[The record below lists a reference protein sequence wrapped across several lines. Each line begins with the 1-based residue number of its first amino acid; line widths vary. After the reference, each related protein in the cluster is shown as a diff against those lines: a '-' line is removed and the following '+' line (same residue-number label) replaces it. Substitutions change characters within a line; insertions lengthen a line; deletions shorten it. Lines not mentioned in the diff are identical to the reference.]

1 MSMLLDTNVF
11 IWLND
16 SPQQIPQQI
25 ITLLADPDNDLFFSL
40 VSAWEMQIKIQL
52 GKLNLQDSL
61 PKILMTQQSEN
72 NLQILPIQLEHIWA
86 LEGLPNHHR
95 DPFDR
100 CNYSGLL
107 KNAVSARALRGL
119 KRLKSV
125 VGGGERREGLPPPPP
140 PPTTQAE

>member
-100 CNYSGLL
+100 LL
-107 KNAVSARALRGL
+107 IAQAMATDMPIVSADSIFDQYPIQ
-119 KRLKSV
+119 RLW
-125 VGGGERREGLPPPPP
+125 
-140 PPTTQAE
+140 

>member
-1 MSMLLDTNVF
+1 MLLDTNVF

-100 CNYSGLL
+100 LL
-107 KNAVSARALRGL
+107 IAQAMATDMPIVSADSIFDQYPIQ
-119 KRLKSV
+119 RLW
-125 VGGGERREGLPPPPP
+125 
-140 PPTTQAE
+140 